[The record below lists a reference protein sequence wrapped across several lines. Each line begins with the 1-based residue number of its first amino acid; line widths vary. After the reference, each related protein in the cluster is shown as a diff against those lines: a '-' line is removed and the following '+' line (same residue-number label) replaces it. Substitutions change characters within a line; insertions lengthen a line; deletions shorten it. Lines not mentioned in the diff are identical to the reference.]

1 MKSGGILEGM
11 TSNQSGSTNE
21 EIFNPGIEDAIDLK
35 HIFYSL
41 YRHKKLISKFSL
53 AGIALASLIIITSK
67 RVWEGQFQIVLD
79 GGASGSSLS
88 INSNIANLA
97 GLSAKKDPLKT
108 EVGILKSPSVLMNI
122 FEFVKNKK
130 ALKNNT
136 SIENLRFEE
145 WKKGS
150 LSIEMQKG
158 TSILSLSYRDNDKDL
173 VLPVLNRISSAYQ
186 DYSGKKRLRSIELG
200 VDYFEEQIAIFKEKS
215 INSLR
220 KAQKFAIDED
230 LAVLID
236 EETSDIDIAK
246 SLNIE
251 TIRVKAANE
260 IRVIDQQLEQIKNA
274 KDQSEKIIYL
284 GSIIPEI
291 SDLSDQLNNLD
302 SSLAR
307 LRLTFKESDKTV
319 KDLLKERRLI
329 IDLLKI
335 QAKGHLLAQKSYAQA
350 RMKAAERPEGIL
362 IEYQMLL
369 TNAFKDKGT
378 LDNLENQYRSLLL
391 EKARTKDP
399 WELITTPTLLPNP
412 ISPKKKK
419 LLVLGLLGGMFFGS
433 AAAYAS
439 DIRKIFYFS
448 EMKLLGKWPLLT
460 ELSTSQKSSWDESF
474 DLLSVGPLSN
484 TDGGIAIIAIGN
496 INTLLL
502 SELTQSFQNAL
513 KNREIIVTRNLR
525 EAIKYNNLLV
535 LTAFGIT
542 KKQEIIDVRE
552 KLLVQKKTVLGVLV
566 LNV

>member
-1 MKSGGILEGM
+1 MKRGGILEGM

-21 EIFNPGIEDAIDLK
+21 EIFNPGIEDDIDLK

-41 YRHKKLISKFSL
+41 YRHKKLISGFSL
-53 AGIALASLIIITSK
+53 AGIALATLIIINSK

-79 GGASGSSLS
+79 GGASDSSLS

-97 GLSAKKDPLKT
+97 GLSSKKDPLKT

-136 SIENLRFEE
+136 SIEELRFKD
-145 WKKGS
+145 WKKAS
-150 LSIEMQKG
+150 LSIELQKG
-158 TSILSLSYRDNDKDL
+158 TSILSLSYRDTDKDL

-220 KAQKFAIDED
+220 KAQQFAIDED
-230 LAVLID
+230 LTVLLD
-236 EETSDIDIAK
+236 EETSSIDIAN

-260 IRVIDQQLEQIKNA
+260 IRVIDQQLEQIKND

-284 GSIIPEI
+284 GSIIPGI

-302 SSLAR
+302 SSLAS
-307 LRLTFKESDKTV
+307 LRLSFKESDKTV
-319 KDLLKERRLI
+319 KDLLKERRVI

-378 LDNLENQYRSLLL
+378 LDNLENKYRSLLL

-419 LLVLGLLGGMFFGS
+419 LLVLGLLGGMVFGS

-474 DLLSVGPLSN
+474 DLLSFGPLSN
-484 TDGGIAIIAIGN
+484 TDGGIAVIAIGN

-542 KKQEIIDVRE
+542 KKQEIIDIRE